1 MPCRTS
7 TNIKRSLHQHD
18 TPNFQPKMRRASYPS
33 ALKWPVELT
42 HIQKATLPY
51 FASEFGKRLRGNE
64 ALISQSTGSLHP
76 IRDQSISYRKFLTEE
91 LTIMKATPAVNRAT
105 DIPIIV
111 GITPTL
117 STNQPI
123 GNAASGI
130 NP

>member
-1 MPCRTS
+1 M
-7 TNIKRSLHQHD
+7 N
-18 TPNFQPKMRRASYPS
+18 YPS
-33 ALKWPVELT
+33 GQNQPVRCT
-42 HIQKATLPY
+42 QIQKATLPN
-51 FASEFGKRLRGNE
+51 FASEFGKRLQGNE
-64 ALISQSTGSLHP
+64 ALISQSTGILHP
-76 IRDQSISYRKFLTEE
+76 SRDQSFSYRKFLTEE
-91 LTIMKATPAVNRAT
+91 LTIMNATPAVNRAT